1 MLLAALTLLLV
12 CLLALLFFKDY
23 KIRSRMKLSEKIPGP
38 KALPLLGNL
47 LDIGLNS
54 DSKLH
59 MFVCLSIRHERHHG
73 ALRHYDFGNNNVVYV
88 AEYVIRIYAKF
99 INWPLSCL
107 LIILL
112 LNLWV
117 IRNYVLTLLYCVI
130 YGELWVQLVELYCL
144 SEPGYVDFME
154 GLIHNYGPI
163 VRAWAGPYLGVVL
176 TEAKYV
182 EVSKLALAL

>member
-1 MLLAALTLLLV
+1 MN
-12 CLLALLFFKDY
+12 C
-23 KIRSRMKLSEKIPGP
+23 
-38 KALPLLGNL
+38 N
-47 LDIGLNS
+47 
-54 DSKLH
+54 
-59 MFVCLSIRHERHHG
+59 
-73 ALRHYDFGNNNVVYV
+73 YV
-88 AEYVIRIYAKF
+88 TF

-112 LNLWV
+112 FNFWV
-117 IRNYVLTLLYCVI
+117 IRNYVLTLLYYVI

-144 SEPGYVDFME
+144 SEPGYIDFME

-163 VRAWAGPYLGVVL
+163 ARVCFGPYLGVVL